1 MMTMEN
7 SEKPITRVVT
17 HSITVFQ
24 NTFPFFRVAKS
35 DQKHRASSAT
45 MKNRAPLL
53 YGRPKPF
60 TKIRS
65 KKAASFG
72 RYGMNRNTSRASIT
86 TPIRKMPRSF
96 LKGSCLSSFFR

>member
-1 MMTMEN
+1 MTMEN

-24 NTFPFFRVAKS
+24 NTLSFFRVANS
-35 DQKHRASSAT
+35 AQKHRASSAT

-60 TKIRS
+60 TKMRS

-86 TPIRKMPRSF
+86 TPMRKITASC
-96 LKGSCLSSFFR
+96 LNGSCLSSFFR